1 MNKNLIF
8 LTITLV
14 TICDGVYAQVD
25 DGLDELM
32 ATYYAAKLH
41 QDSIDVSN
49 MVAVYDYECKTKDAD
64 EQDVTDRMR
73 VCVQVG
79 QHCTRSY
86 PHRKF
91 REDNEDYDYF
101 TPDELPM
108 LRAES
113 YCFMPEVWTNYPDG
127 QVTVRDAIIPNIFET
142 RKAREAINWTLS
154 DDTLTVSGYLCKK
167 ATCQLHGRKWTVHYA
182 EDIPTSAGP
191 WKLSGLPGLI
201 LDAEADGGIHHFTIY
216 SISHTVTPIFYE
228 HNAITTKIAEEKLI
242 KNRIKIFGNKLYP
255 KNPTYY
261 IPDRRNMQADEVFVE
276 IGNDFLPIVN
286 GVLMDNKA
294 HVYQPLELKK

>member
-1 MNKNLIF
+1 MIALAS
-8 LTITLV
+8 V
-14 TICDGVYAQVD
+14 CGGVQAQVD

-41 QDSIDVSN
+41 QDSIDVSS
-49 MVAVYDYECKTKDAD
+49 MVAVYDYECQTQDAD
-64 EQDVTDRMR
+64 GKDVTDKMK

-91 REDNEDYDYF
+91 REDNEGYDYV
-101 TPDELPM
+101 TPEELPN

-127 QVTVRDAIIPNIFET
+127 QMTVRDAIIPNVFET
-142 RKAREAINWTLS
+142 REARKPINWTLS
-154 DDTLTVSGYLCKK
+154 DGTVTVGGYLCKT
-167 ATCQLHGRKWTVHYA
+167 ATCQLHGRTWTVRYA

-191 WKLSGLPGLI
+191 WKLCGLPGLI
-201 LDAEADGGIHHFTIY
+201 LDAEADGGIHRF
-216 SISHTVTPIFYE
+216 SISEISRTVSPIFYE
-228 HNAITTKIAEEKLI
+228 HNAITTKISEEKLI

-261 IPDRRNMQADEVFVE
+261 IPDRRNMHADEVFIE
-276 IGNDFLPIVN
+276 IGDDILTIVN
-286 GVLMDNKA
+286 GVLMDDKA
-294 HVYQPLELKK
+294 HVYQALELK

>member
-1 MNKNLIF
+1 MIALAS
-8 LTITLV
+8 V
-14 TICDGVYAQVD
+14 CGGVQAQVD

-41 QDSIDVSN
+41 QDSIDVSS
-49 MVAVYDYECKTKDAD
+49 MVAVYDYECQTQDAD
-64 EQDVTDRMR
+64 GNDVTDKMK

-91 REDNEDYDYF
+91 REDNEGYDYV
-101 TPDELPM
+101 TPEELPN

-127 QVTVRDAIIPNIFET
+127 QMTVRDAIIPNVFET
-142 RKAREAINWTLS
+142 REARKPINWTLS
-154 DDTLTVSGYLCKK
+154 DGTVTVGGYLCKT
-167 ATCQLHGRKWTVHYA
+167 ATCQLHGRTWTVRYA

-191 WKLSGLPGLI
+191 WKLCGLPGLI
-201 LDAEADGGIHHFTIY
+201 LDAEADGGIHRF
-216 SISHTVTPIFYE
+216 SISEISRTVSPIFYE
-228 HNAITTKIAEEKLI
+228 HNAITTKISEEKLI

-261 IPDRRNMQADEVFVE
+261 IPDRRNMHADEVFIE
-276 IGNDFLPIVN
+276 IGDDILTIVN
-286 GVLMDNKA
+286 GVLMDDKA
-294 HVYQPLELKK
+294 HVYQALELK